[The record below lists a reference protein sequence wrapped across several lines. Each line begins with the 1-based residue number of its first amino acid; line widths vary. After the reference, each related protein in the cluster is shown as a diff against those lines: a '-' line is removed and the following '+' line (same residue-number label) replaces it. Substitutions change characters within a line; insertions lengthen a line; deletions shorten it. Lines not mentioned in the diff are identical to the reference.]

1 MEFLEEKNINKVVS
15 FIACK
20 CKSKKSKEFYGLFAK
35 VDDEYILLTFIN
47 KYQFDK
53 IK

>member
-1 MEFLEEKNINKVVS
+1 MEFLEIKNINKSIS

-20 CKSKKSKEFYGLFAK
+20 CKSKKSKEYYGLFAK
-35 VDDEYILLTFIN
+35 VDDYYILLTFIN
-47 KYQFDK
+47 KTQYDK